1 VNPGQVN
8 SGQVN
13 PERVNMPGGNDN
25 QPNMQGADNNVQ
37 PINEGVNI
45 QNEPVQVGGNDVQQ
59 NMQDNNPNVR
69 VDNQGGHI
77 PAEPDNTGANHVQP
91 GAQPVPDQPVGNPVQ
106 QVGNMG
112 VGVQNA
118 NPNPVQVPNMND
130 NVQPSKV
137 VPPPRGTGNV

>member
-1 VNPGQVN
+1 
-8 SGQVN
+8 
-13 PERVNMPGGNDN
+13 M
-25 QPNMQGADNNVQ
+25 
-37 PINEGVNI
+37 
-45 QNEPVQVGGNDVQQ
+45 GGNDVQQ

-69 VDNQGGHI
+69 FDDQGANIHV
-77 PAEPDNTGANHVQP
+77 EPDNTGANHVQP